1 MFLHFESTSPERRT
15 SAPRRRSCACARPTR
30 RRTPS
35 RGSTRYPRTW
45 TRSTTPAV
53 RDPGGALVPEGEDL
67 KKPDGSLVVT
77 GYRDAVWLR
86 SRPSSEWRGVGANHR
101 PEVGAEG
108 KAPACVLVT
117 SGQGLRDRM
126 RVPWIVPLKCQNY
139 SSQSSSTQ
147 LLYLLL

>member
-1 MFLHFESTSPERRT
+1 M
-15 SAPRRRSCACARPTR
+15 
-30 RRTPS
+30 
-35 RGSTRYPRTW
+35 
-45 TRSTTPAV
+45 
-53 RDPGGALVPEGEDL
+53 
-67 KKPDGSLVVT
+67 PDGSLVVT

-86 SRPSSEWRGVGANHR
+86 SRPSSEWRGVGANYR

-117 SGQGLRDRM
+117 SGQGLGDRM
-126 RVPWIVPLKCQNY
+126 KVRWIVPLKLKCQNY